1 MIVDLGGLTAYYPQ
15 MRKEEFLYDL
25 PQDRIALYP
34 SQPRDACGLLVI
46 HRESGRIEH
55 RIFHEIVNYLDEGDC
70 LVLNDSKVQPVRFR
84 LRRATGGVVELLF
97 TKKIREGVW
106 VALARP
112 SKRPKIGERLIGE
125 NGEEI
130 VEIEE
135 KKAGKL
141 TLKLLIDESE
151 LFRRLGL
158 APLPGYIH
166 RIPEERDLQTYQT
179 VFAREGFSI
188 AAPTAGL
195 HFTPELLKRI
205 QTKGTQVAYI
215 QLDVGEG
222 TFRPVM
228 TQRVEDHRMKAE
240 NYTISPEA
248 AEKINRAGRIVAV
261 GTTVTRTLES
271 LPDPEPI
278 MPHSGSTGLFIYPG
292 HKFKRVGALLT
303 NFHQPGSTP
312 LFLTAAFTGKELLFK
327 AYEEALGMDYRFLSY
342 GDAMLILPRKT
353 TERPC
358 GDPLIPSP
366 FGRGSG

>member
-1 MIVDLGGLTAYYPQ
+1 MIVDLGDLTAYYPA
-15 MRKEEFLYDL
+15 MLKEEFLYDL
-25 PQDRIALYP
+25 PRDRIALYP
-34 SQPRDACGLLVI
+34 SQPRDACRLIVI

-70 LVLNDSKVQPVRFR
+70 LVLNESKVQPVRFR

-97 TKKIREGVW
+97 TKRVREGVW

-112 SKRPKIGERLIGE
+112 SKRPKIGERLVAEGGE
-125 NGEEI
+125 GV
-130 VEIEE
+130 VEIKE

-141 TLKLLIDESE
+141 TLRLLIDESE

-166 RIPEERDLQTYQT
+166 RIPEERDLETYQT

-195 HFTPELLKRI
+195 HFTGELLKRI
-205 QTKGTQVAYI
+205 QAKGVQVAYI

-228 TQRVEDHRMKAE
+228 TERVENHRMEAE

-248 AEKINRAGRIVAV
+248 AEKINRAKRIIAV
-261 GTTVTRTLES
+261 GTTVTRTLETF
-271 LPDPEPI
+271 PADEPI
-278 MPHSGSTGLFIYPG
+278 PSQSGSTGLFIYPG
-292 HKFKRVGALLT
+292 YKFRQIDVLLT

-312 LFLTAAFTGKELLFK
+312 LLLTVAFCGKELLFE
-327 AYEEALGMDYRFLSY
+327 AYRQALEMDYRLLSY
-342 GDAMLILPRKT
+342 GDAMLILPHDVASQR
-353 TERPC
+353 R
-358 GDPLIPSP
+358 GDPK
-366 FGRGSG
+366 RER